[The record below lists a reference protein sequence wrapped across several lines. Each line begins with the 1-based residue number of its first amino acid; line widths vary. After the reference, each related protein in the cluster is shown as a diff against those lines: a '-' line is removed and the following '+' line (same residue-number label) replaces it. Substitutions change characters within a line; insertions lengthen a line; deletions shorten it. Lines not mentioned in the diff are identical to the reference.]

1 MRGAREYLERQGKAA
16 MKLADAALVAAVVV
30 AGLGGCSGESE
41 QVRRLKDSPAPL
53 ERFQAARWLAR
64 HGSDDALS
72 HLIDSL
78 MDEDGAVCWAAFQGL
93 RERTGKTFD
102 YRPGDLEA
110 DRLKAAE
117 RWRDWW
123 DEAHGGGAA
132 EALQSNETGSGG
144 ESETSRGAGD
154 EGLTR

>member
-1 MRGAREYLERQGKAA
+1 MRSATG
-16 MKLADAALVAAVVV
+16 ALVAAVLV
-30 AGLGGCSGESE
+30 AGLGGCSSESE

-53 ERFQAARWLAR
+53 ERFEAVRWLAE

-78 MDEDGAVCWAAFQGL
+78 MDEDGVVCWAAFHAL
-93 RERTGKTFD
+93 RDRTGKTFD
-102 YRPGDLEA
+102 YQPGDLEP

-123 DEAHGGGAA
+123 DQTHGGGTPR
-132 EALQSNETGSGG
+132 EPESEEPGSTG
-144 ESETSRGAGD
+144 ESENSRGRGD
-154 EGLTR
+154 QGRGGE